1 MSRTPLSL
9 HVDDVSALARSLRR
23 QMVEF
28 DRTPSHVE
36 VLNLLAKA
44 GGFKNFQHLK
54 AQQETVE
61 APVVAQEIPDIDIK
75 RVKKAAGYFDVQ
87 GRLITWPKKRSL
99 RVLCLWVLW
108 SRIPARTTLTELELD
123 ERLSLDHL
131 FCDHALLRRW
141 LVELGLV
148 SRTPDGREYKRMES
162 QPSAEA
168 LEVFKRL

>member
-23 QMVEF
+23 QMDDL

-36 VLNLLAKA
+36 MLNLLAKA

-54 AQQETVE
+54 AQQEPVA
-61 APVVAQEIPDIDIK
+61 APAVDAVPEIDLK
-75 RVKKAAGYFDVQ
+75 RIKKAAGYFDVQ

-108 SRIPARTTLTELELD
+108 SRIPARTTLSELELD
-123 ERLSLDHL
+123 EQLSLDHL
-131 FCDHALLRRW
+131 FCDHPLLRRW
-141 LVELGLV
+141 LVDLGLV
-148 SRTPDGREYKRMES
+148 SRTPDGREYKRIEA
-162 QPSAEA
+162 QPPAEA